1 MKIISLFISI
11 LLSLLAVKTNNAQTL
26 TVLSFNIRYDN
37 PNDGKNGWEFR
48 KESVNGLI
56 NHYRPQIFGIQEG
69 LYNQNQYLKNN
80 LKNYSFIGVGREDG
94 EKKGEYSP
102 IFFDSTQFKVIK
114 NSIFWLSDRP
124 DTVSAGWDAALER
137 ICTYGLFQNIETG
150 KRLWVFN
157 THFDHMGVQARKMSA
172 LLILKRIKELNTDE
186 HPVILMGDFNTT
198 ADSEPIEILK
208 SLLAETSST
217 TQKPLIGPSGTFNNF
232 DPNTIP
238 SECIDFIFVLDLEVL
253 SCSHIDD
260 KRPNNLCISDHYPVL
275 SMIRF

>member
-1 MKIISLFISI
+1 MKIISLFILVLI
-11 LLSLLAVKTNNAQTL
+11 SLFAVKVNNAQTL

-37 PNDGKNGWEFR
+37 PNDEKNGWELR
-48 KESVNGLI
+48 KESVSGLI
-56 NHYRPQIFGIQEG
+56 NHYSPQIFGIQEG
-69 LYNQNQYLKNN
+69 LFNQNQYLKNS

-94 EKKGEYSP
+94 KKKGEYSP
-102 IFFDSTQFKVIK
+102 IFFDSTQYKVIK
-114 NSIFWLSDRP
+114 SSTFWLSDRP

-157 THFDHMGVQARKMSA
+157 THFDHIGTLARKMSA
-172 LLILKRIKELNTDE
+172 LLILEKIKELNTKNL
-186 HPVILMGDFNTT
+186 PVVLMGDFNTT

-208 SLLAETSST
+208 SHLDETSST
-217 TQKPLIGPSGTFNNF
+217 TQKPLIGPAGTFNNF
-232 DPNTIP
+232 DPNILP
-238 SECIDFIFVLDLEVL
+238 NECIDFIFALNLKVL

-275 SMIRF
+275 STLRF